1 MQEPGQSASEIQ
13 ISQLPAIRY
22 HAWAVKSK
30 FLWDE
35 RASVCVFCTV
45 LLFSIKWNWRLSDS
59 LQKKSERASAITRTQ
74 VGGLER
80 GSIVVFA
87 NGNGQLV
94 SPQLCDISIQYYVR
108 LERPQFYTIYIK
120 RLIV

>member
-1 MQEPGQSASEIQ
+1 MRELVSVFSVQFYYSLLNEIDGC
-13 ISQLPAIRY
+13 LIRY
-22 HAWAVKSK
+22 
-30 FLWDE
+30 
-35 RASVCVFCTV
+35 
-45 LLFSIKWNWRLSDS
+45 
-59 LQKKSERASAITRTQ
+59 KKNQRELVPITRTQ

-108 LERPQFYTIYIK
+108 LKRPQFYTIYIK